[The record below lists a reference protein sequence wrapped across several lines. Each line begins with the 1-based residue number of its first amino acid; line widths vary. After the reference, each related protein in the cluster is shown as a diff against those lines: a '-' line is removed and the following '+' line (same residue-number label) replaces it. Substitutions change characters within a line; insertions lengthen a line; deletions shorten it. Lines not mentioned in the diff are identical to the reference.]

1 MKRTRWRLV
10 VACLAVTGA
19 AIAVAAGGAGN
30 REGTGTLVPQPG
42 PGAVTYGENIAYKA
56 TFSNDGGSMFTQT
69 KYVMAPPVTSGAEK
83 ATPVASSCG
92 TFDSSDVLTCNF
104 GQLPPGAKAELTV
117 VWKTPSGA
125 TKPGCKVDLAANPI
139 VECLKAEG
147 KWLIK
152 EGKTTNGNE
161 TFPVSAL
168 ASLIG
173 VSSNDPVN
181 SSQRAGGFELVGC
194 NKDNPSSLATNQA
207 INATTNP
214 VTTSYC
220 LPATF
225 TAGAAEGVASTI
237 SEPASDSVNFAHQSE
252 VCIAKPQTNCGDS
265 TYVARGAMVT
275 AVNAIDP
282 AAARA
287 LLQNALQDKDWAV
300 RVRADMLFREQG
312 IQLLVSGHYHRNA
325 IATDGDLT
333 NVTTGPVG
341 KPQGDNPQSGL
352 RAFVVNGSG
361 ISHRFYPLSDLPNQI
376 DPTKPLSPGWM
387 AS

>member
-69 KYVMAPPVTSGAEK
+69 KYVMAPPVTSGAET

-104 GQLPPGAKAELTV
+104 GQLPPGAKVELTV

-147 KWLIK
+147 TWLIK

-265 TYVARGAMVT
+265 TYVAAEFADFVT
-275 AVNAIDP
+275 FTFRVADEALQSPGKPKYTITQVFHNGNLLPKCTDP
-282 AAARA
+282 
-287 LLQNALQDKDWAV
+287 NALTNPDGCV
-300 RVRADMLFREQG
+300 
-312 IQLLVSGHYHRNA
+312 VSITPPKGNPKIWTIVTQA
-325 IATDGDLT
+325 KT
-333 NVTTGPVG
+333 NGPW
-341 KPQGDNPQSGL
+341 S
-352 RAFVVNGSG
+352 
-361 ISHRFYPLSDLPNQI
+361 
-376 DPTKPLSPGWM
+376 W
-387 AS
+387 

>member
-1 MKRTRWRLV
+1 
-10 VACLAVTGA
+10 
-19 AIAVAAGGAGN
+19 
-30 REGTGTLVPQPG
+30 
-42 PGAVTYGENIAYKA
+42 VTYGENIAYKA

-265 TYVARGAMVT
+265 TYVAAEFADFVT
-275 AVNAIDP
+275 FTFRVADEALQSPGKPKYTITQVFHNGNVLPKCTDP
-282 AAARA
+282 
-287 LLQNALQDKDWAV
+287 NALTNPDGCV
-300 RVRADMLFREQG
+300 
-312 IQLLVSGHYHRNA
+312 VSITPPKGNPKIWTIVTQA
-325 IATDGDLT
+325 KT
-333 NVTTGPVG
+333 NGPW
-341 KPQGDNPQSGL
+341 S
-352 RAFVVNGSG
+352 
-361 ISHRFYPLSDLPNQI
+361 
-376 DPTKPLSPGWM
+376 W
-387 AS
+387 

>member
-92 TFDSSDVLTCNF
+92 TFDSSHVLTCNF
-104 GQLPPGAKAELTV
+104 GQLPPGAKVELTV

-265 TYVARGAMVT
+265 TYVAAEFADFVT
-275 AVNAIDP
+275 FTFRVADEALQSPGKPKYTITQVFHNGNVLPKCTDP
-282 AAARA
+282 
-287 LLQNALQDKDWAV
+287 NALTNPDGCV
-300 RVRADMLFREQG
+300 
-312 IQLLVSGHYHRNA
+312 VSITPPKGNPKIWTIVTQA
-325 IATDGDLT
+325 KT
-333 NVTTGPVG
+333 NGPW
-341 KPQGDNPQSGL
+341 S
-352 RAFVVNGSG
+352 
-361 ISHRFYPLSDLPNQI
+361 
-376 DPTKPLSPGWM
+376 W
-387 AS
+387 